1 MANERLIETFM
12 RELMREFILLCH
24 GNDFEKLTLLKIG
37 DTVERLYEK
46 YAPTVEAVTVP
57 HNPCGFCGKFEFDS
71 AKAVVGQ
78 QGARIVLACAST
90 RYPIEEQF
98 NFCPVCGRSLK
109 EGVEDAAD

>member
-1 MANERLIETFM
+1 M
-12 RELMREFILLCH
+12 RNIDADSLMQRVVEIQAS
-24 GNDFEKLTLLKIG
+24 DKIPEARVG
-37 DTVERLYEK
+37 EIIISISD
-46 YAPTVEAVTVP
+46 APTVEAVTVP

-109 EGVEDAAD
+109 EGAEDAAD

>member
-46 YAPTVEAVTVP
+46 YGSVDAVP
-57 HNPCGFCGKFEFDS
+57 
-71 AKAVVGQ
+71 VVHGEWVSDEDD
-78 QGARIVLACAST
+78 VLFHCSECETQIST
-90 RYPIEEQF
+90 SWDYDDLHW
-98 NFCPVCGRSLK
+98 NFCPNCGARMDGGNIDGK
-109 EGVEDAAD
+109 